1 MHTKIFLIFLVIS
14 GSLALS
20 GCLEDFQVTL
30 HEPGIY
36 KGPDDPLLEQS
47 HAVALSERLANGQ
60 TDR

>member
-1 MHTKIFLIFLVIS
+1 MHKKIFLILLVIF

-47 HAVALSERLANGQ
+47 HAVALNERLAHGQ
-60 TDR
+60 LDR